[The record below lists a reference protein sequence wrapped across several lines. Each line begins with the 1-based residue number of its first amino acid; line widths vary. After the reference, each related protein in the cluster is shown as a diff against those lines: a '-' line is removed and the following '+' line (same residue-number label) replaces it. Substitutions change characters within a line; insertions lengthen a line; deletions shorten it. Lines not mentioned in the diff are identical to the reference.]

1 MQDLEKLKQMWVRDS
16 QVDDTELGTEALKVP
31 NLHAKYI
38 AILSD
43 AKLVLRKHQSDLY
56 KLRKVKYKYYR
67 GEMTQAEL
75 EVMGWE
81 QYLGAKPLKNEMD
94 EFLKTDE
101 DMINKEDRIF
111 YQQTLV
117 DFLEQ
122 VIRSI
127 NSRGWD
133 IKNAIEWNKF
143 ATGVN

>member
-1 MQDLEKLKQMWVRDS
+1 MVDLDKLKEMWARDA
-16 QVDDTELGTEALKVP
+16 QTDDTELGQEALRVP
-31 NLHAKYI
+31 NLHAKYL
-38 AILSD
+38 AIYSD

-67 GEMTQAEL
+67 GEMTQQEL

-81 QYLGAKPLKNEMD
+81 QYLGSKPLKNEMD
-94 EFLKTDE
+94 EILKTDT
-101 DMINKEDRIF
+101 DIINKEDRIF
-111 YQQTLV
+111 YQQTVV

-143 ATGVN
+143 TMGTV